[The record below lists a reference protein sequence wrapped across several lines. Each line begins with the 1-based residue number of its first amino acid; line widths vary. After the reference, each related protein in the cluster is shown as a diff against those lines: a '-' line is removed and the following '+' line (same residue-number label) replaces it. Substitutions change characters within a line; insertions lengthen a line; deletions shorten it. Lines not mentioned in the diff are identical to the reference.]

1 MDEASEKPVRM
12 TSLSVNVKRLRF
24 MQVSNNEA
32 SRQQDKKMLFGKV
45 DWVANKEEFDA
56 IDTLP
61 LTFHERSTIQRVP
74 LSKQYRR
81 SYDGFNPV
89 VEKYQRI
96 IAHKLE
102 LQKKEAEDDAEIA
115 LLAKNFRPK
124 KY

>member
-1 MDEASEKPVRM
+1 MDEASEKPVKK

-32 SRQQDKKMLFGKV
+32 SRQQDKKMLLGKV

-56 IDTLP
+56 IDKLP
-61 LTFHERSTIQRVP
+61 PTFHERNTVERVT

-89 VEKYQRI
+89 AEKYQRI

-102 LQKKEAEDDAEIA
+102 LQKREAEDDAEIA
-115 LLAKNFRPK
+115 LLAQNFRPK
-124 KY
+124 K